1 VETGCELRML
11 KGHSEGVLSVA
22 LGADGRQAIS
32 ASHDKTLK
40 VWNVMTGRGLCTLK
54 GHSDWVR
61 KVALSADGR
70 LAVSISLDEPPK
82 VWDVVKG
89 RELRTL
95 VGHSDFVNGVAL
107 SADGHLA
114 ITTSDDRVLRVWDVP
129 AGQIILT
136 LATSKPL
143 GCCAITPN
151 GKTIVAGD
159 NAGEVHFLEWVGGS
173 KVRARSGWRPRWL
186 KELLGR
192 RER

>member
-61 KVALSADGR
+61 K
-70 LAVSISLDEPPK
+70 
-82 VWDVVKG
+82 
-89 RELRTL
+89 
-95 VGHSDFVNGVAL
+95 VAL